1 MDHRSFPDPESLA
14 DIVARAEG
22 GDAIAKDALFTS
34 LYSELHRM
42 AEAHLRRNG
51 GQLTLGT
58 TTLLHEAYVQINRN
72 HAIAFPDRL
81 RFLKYASK
89 AMRGLVIDYVRSRKS
104 QKRGGDVTFM
114 TLDEAENQ
122 IPADAATLERIGEA
136 LDALAAV
143 DPSLTELVDLRFFCG
158 FSFAEIAAIRG
169 SSERTEQREWGK
181 ARVLLHRAL
190 SGDPAAP
197 AAD

>member
-1 MDHRSFPDPESLA
+1 MLLPDPESLA
-14 DIVARAEG
+14 DLVVRAER
-22 GDAIAKDALFTS
+22 GDTAAKDALFTS
-34 LYSELHRM
+34 LYAELHQL

-51 GQLTLGT
+51 GQVTLGT
-58 TTLLHEAYVQINRN
+58 TSLLHEAYVHINRN
-72 HAIAFPDRL
+72 DAVVFPDRL

-89 AMRGLVIDYVRSRKS
+89 AMRGLLIDYVRSR
-104 QKRGGDVTFM
+104 QAEKRGGDITF
-114 TLDEAENQ
+114 TSLDDAENRSA
-122 IPADAATLERIGEA
+122 ADAATLERIGHA
-136 LDALAAV
+136 LDELSSV
-143 DPSLTELVDLRFFCG
+143 DPSLAELVDLRFFCG

-190 SGDPAAP
+190 GGDASL

>member
-1 MDHRSFPDPESLA
+1 MLPDSESLA
-14 DIVARAEG
+14 DLVARAER
-22 GDAIAKDALFTS
+22 GDTAAKDALFTS
-34 LYSELHRM
+34 LYAELHRL
-42 AEAHLRRNG
+42 AEIHLRRNG
-51 GQLTLGT
+51 GPITLGT
-58 TTLLHEAYVQINRN
+58 TSLLHEAYVQINRN
-72 HAIAFPDRL
+72 PAVVFPDRL

-89 AMRGLVIDYVRSRKS
+89 AMRGLLIDYVRSR
-104 QKRGGDVTFM
+104 QAEKRGGDITFT
-114 TLDEAENQ
+114 TLADAENQ
-122 IPADAATLERIGEA
+122 SAADAATLERISHA
-136 LDALAAV
+136 LDELSSV

-190 SGDPAAP
+190 SSGDSPPVP